1 MSKYYKFMR
10 WSYLGTGWLV
20 TMVLW
25 GRTYKHNSRNPPCA
39 LIWSEGHVRPVLTN
53 RCKARALPLF
63 CAALVRTEVLGVIMS
78 CKVGMRQTRETTEI
92 LVAAQGLKSSQ
103 SKHHSLTR
111 REQPAGLRAVWSWR
125 CSTVWPS
132 SSLRRCPLIF
142 PRSLFKGERCRASLR
157 KRWDLWLS
165 PFGFP
170 QQTRRLTLGGKK
182 KGKKSTRKHGCRP
195 VCGADFK

>member
-1 MSKYYKFMR
+1 MQSASFAVVFRSSVKNGG
-10 WSYLGTGWLV
+10 LGSDHKLQSGNET
-20 TMVLW
+20 
-25 GRTYKHNSRNPPCA
+25 K
-39 LIWSEGHVRPVLTN
+39 
-53 RCKARALPLF
+53 
-63 CAALVRTEVLGVIMS
+63 
-78 CKVGMRQTRETTEI
+78 RETTEI

-103 SKHHSLTR
+103 SKHYSLTR

-125 CSTVWPS
+125 CSTVWPC

-170 QQTRRLTLGGKK
+170 QQTRRLILGGKK
-182 KGKKSTRKHGCRP
+182 KKKSTRKHGCRP
-195 VCGADFK
+195 VCGADLK